1 MHETHDGGGDLT
13 TSQVCSYI
21 LYFVGDVLVSFRDV
35 NPQKPLNKETILFG
49 KINQKLFFCSIAK
62 KYSLQLMP
70 FMVLANL
77 AKSQSP
83 GSVLFKGNL
92 NMMKT

>member
-1 MHETHDGGGDLT
+1 M
-13 TSQVCSYI
+13 
-21 LYFVGDVLVSFRDV
+21 VSFRDV

-49 KINQKLFFCSIAK
+49 KINQKLFFCNIAK

-77 AKSQSP
+77 TESRSSS
-83 GSVLFKGNL
+83 SVLFKGNL

>member
-1 MHETHDGGGDLT
+1 MRLKTVPIFNISH
-13 TSQVCSYI
+13 
-21 LYFVGDVLVSFRDV
+21 YFVGDVLVSLRDV

-49 KINQKLFFCSIAK
+49 KINQKLFFCNIAK

-77 AKSQSP
+77 TKSRSP

>member
-1 MHETHDGGGDLT
+1 M
-13 TSQVCSYI
+13 
-21 LYFVGDVLVSFRDV
+21 VSFRDV

-49 KINQKLFFCSIAK
+49 KINQKLFFCNIAK

-77 AKSQSP
+77 RKSGSP
-83 GSVLFKGNL
+83 GSKFLFKGKL